1 MITARQIAD
10 IMRCTISRAERWL
23 EPLAEAMAH
32 YDIGTP
38 ARQAAF
44 LAQVGHESGRLV
56 YVRELWNPVTC
67 PWQARYEGREDLGN
81 TEEGD
86 GFRFRG
92 RGLIQ
97 LTGRANYAACG
108 KALGLDLLQQ
118 PELLEEP
125 GHAAMSAAW
134 YWASHG
140 CNALADQDDFRA
152 ITLRINGG
160 LNGYDD
166 RVALHARAKEIL
178 GEGSKE

>member
-1 MITARQIAD
+1 MITARQLAD
-10 IMRCTISRAERWL
+10 ILRCTISRAERWL
-23 EPLAEAMAH
+23 EPLTEAMGR

-44 LAQVGHESGRLV
+44 IAQVGHESGRLV

-97 LTGRANYAACG
+97 ITGRANYAACG
-108 KALGLDLLQQ
+108 KALGLDLLKR

-125 GHAAMSAAW
+125 SCAAMSAAW
-134 YWASHG
+134 YWKSRG
-140 CNALADQDDFRA
+140 CNALADAGDFKALTR
-152 ITLRINGG
+152 RINGG

-166 RVALHARAKEIL
+166 RVKLWEKAKESL
-178 GEGSKE
+178 Q